1 MSALHSVHS
10 STTYRDAEHAV
21 DWLSDHEFPV
31 ERVSIVGTGLRYV
44 ERVSGRMTTGRA
56 TLLGT
61 GYGALVGLLWGL
73 LFAALFT
80 FDSGSFWSLLGFS
93 ILVGGVGGAII
104 GALSHSSRGGSATSP
119 PRRRPAPTTTRSRS
133 RTTTPPGR
141 SASSRPCPPT
151 ELLTPGGGRPVP
163 RPPPLSG

>member
-1 MSALHSVHS
+1 MSTRQSVLS
-10 STTYRDAEHAV
+10 STTYEDAEHAV
-21 DWLSDHEFPV
+21 DWLSDHDFPV
-31 ERVSIVGTGLRYV
+31 ERVSIVGTGLRYI

-80 FDSGSFWSLLGFS
+80 FDSGSFWTLLGFS

-104 GALSHSSRGGSATSP
+104 GALSHSSRGGERDFSSEAQTRADHYEVQVEDGYAAEAERVLSTMPAT
-119 PRRRPAPTTTRSRS
+119 
-133 RTTTPPGR
+133 
-141 SASSRPCPPT
+141 
-151 ELLTPGGGRPVP
+151 
-163 RPPPLSG
+163 

>member
-1 MSALHSVHS
+1 VTVGAANVRCRSGCTRGWSPS
-10 STTYRDAEHAV
+10 YRDAEHAV

-56 TLLGT
+56 TLLGA
-61 GYGALVGLLWGL
+61 GYGALVGLIWGR

-93 ILVGGVGGAII
+93 LLVGVVGGALI
-104 GALSHSSRGGSATSP
+104 GAISHSSRGGERDFSSDAETRADRYEVQVEDGYAAEAQRVLSTMPAT
-119 PRRRPAPTTTRSRS
+119 
-133 RTTTPPGR
+133 
-141 SASSRPCPPT
+141 
-151 ELLTPGGGRPVP
+151 
-163 RPPPLSG
+163 

>member
-56 TLLGT
+56 TLLGA
-61 GYGALVGLLWGL
+61 GYGALVGLIWGL

-80 FDSGSFWSLLGFS
+80 FDSGGFWSLLGFS
-93 ILVGGVGGAII
+93 ILVGALGGALI
-104 GALSHSSRGGSATSP
+104 GAISHSSRGGERDFSSESQTRADHYEVQVEDGYAAEAERVLSTMPAT
-119 PRRRPAPTTTRSRS
+119 
-133 RTTTPPGR
+133 
-141 SASSRPCPPT
+141 
-151 ELLTPGGGRPVP
+151 
-163 RPPPLSG
+163 

>member
-1 MSALHSVHS
+1 MSTAPTSAAEGTRRSVS
-10 STTYRDAEHAV
+10 SAPSYKDAEHAV

-80 FDSGSFWSLLGFS
+80 FDSGSFWTLLGFS
-93 ILVGGVGGAII
+93 ILVGGLGGALI
-104 GALSHSSRGGSATSP
+104 GALSHSSRGGERDFSSEAQTRADHYEVQVEDGYAAEAQRVLSTMPAT
-119 PRRRPAPTTTRSRS
+119 
-133 RTTTPPGR
+133 
-141 SASSRPCPPT
+141 
-151 ELLTPGGGRPVP
+151 
-163 RPPPLSG
+163 